1 MGAQCLRDRLFGL
14 QDVKLS
20 DLEKIGVLGSGAFG
34 QVMLVKYEGQYMALK
49 TLSKQQIIEMG
60 LQVSSS
66 CLPLRLL
73 ACCRY
78 LVHLQAENHAA
89 VH

>member
-1 MGAQCLRDRLFGL
+1 M
-14 QDVKLS
+14 QDIKLS

-60 LQVSSS
+60 LQASCS
-66 CLPLRLL
+66 CLPSCPHGPTPDLR
-73 ACCRY
+73 
-78 LVHLQAENHAA
+78 HLHKHKDTVLCSNSSLQ
-89 VH
+89 

>member
-1 MGAQCLRDRLFGL
+1 M

-60 LQVSSS
+60 LQV
-66 CLPLRLL
+66 
-73 ACCRY
+73 
-78 LVHLQAENHAA
+78 
-89 VH
+89 

>member
-1 MGAQCLRDRLFGL
+1 M

-34 QVMLVKYEGQYMALK
+34 HVMLVKYEGQYMALK

-60 LQVSSS
+60 LQASSHAIPKTNM
-66 CLPLRLL
+66 LGRLQPLLCSRRQVQN
-73 ACCRY
+73 CTSRFFCG
-78 LVHLQAENHAA
+78 VTS
-89 VH
+89 

>member
-1 MGAQCLRDRLFGL
+1 M

-34 QVMLVKYEGQYMALK
+34 QVMLVKYERQYMALK

-60 LQVSSS
+60 LQASPPPFFSAKSACWRSPGGCTHSRIYS
-66 CLPLRLL
+66 C
-73 ACCRY
+73 
-78 LVHLQAENHAA
+78 AA
-89 VH
+89 